1 MSRLNVG
8 NIDRAL
14 RILVGLVLIGL
25 AATGRI
31 GVWGYIGIVP
41 IVTGA
46 WGFCPLYRLLGLS
59 TTSR

>member
-8 NIDRAL
+8 NLDRAL
-14 RILVGLVLIGL
+14 RLLAGLSLIGL
-25 AATGRI
+25 AATGHI
-31 GVWGYIGIVP
+31 GAWGYIGFVP
-41 IVTGA
+41 VISGA

>member
-8 NIDRAL
+8 NLDRAL
-14 RILVGLVLIGL
+14 RLLAGLVLIGL

-31 GVWGYIGIVP
+31 GLWGYVGIVP

-46 WGFCPLYRLLGLS
+46 WGFCPLYRVLGLS